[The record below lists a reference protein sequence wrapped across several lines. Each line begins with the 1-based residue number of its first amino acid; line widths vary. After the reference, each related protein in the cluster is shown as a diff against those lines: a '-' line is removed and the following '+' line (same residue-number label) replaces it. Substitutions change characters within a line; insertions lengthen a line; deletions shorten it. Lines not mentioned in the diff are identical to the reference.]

1 MQSINNMVQGSDK
14 RSNTEEQNRKREY
27 VNFITG
33 QNERRKQQDINRI
46 AAGDRA
52 ERKKRNRR

>member
-1 MQSINNMVQGSDK
+1 MKSINNMVHGLDK
-14 RSNTEEQNRKREY
+14 RSNTAEQNRKTEY
-27 VNFITG
+27 GNFITG

-52 ERKKRNRR
+52 ERRKRNRR